1 MHPDQA
7 SYDDTTRAAATL
19 FRAAITATSDP
30 DTGARLWCLAALH
43 HLGNP
48 TIAENPAVSTATA
61 EALIQA
67 ALQTLA
73 TLPLQQFASPPV
85 LQASAAG
92 RRALRQLS

>member
-1 MHPDQA
+1 MHPDRA

-30 DTGARLWCLAALH
+30 DTGTRLWCLAAVH

-48 TIAENPAVSTATA
+48 TIAEYPEASTETA

-67 ALQTLA
+67 ALRTLA
-73 TLPLQQFASPPV
+73 TLPLQQFASRPI
-85 LQASAAG
+85 LQAAAAG
-92 RRALRQLS
+92 RRALLQLT